1 MKIILKFL
9 IFVLYFKCKN
19 LRYRTGFNVYIIM
32 IVNTE
37 KTKKELEEFI
47 HDKILHKQPIFVYFR
62 YIPSNRTLN
71 IKKENILKINPN
83 LVDVNSKEW
92 IDEDYPIQSDIHFNQ
107 NFGNIDAISILDSLD
122 NRTKDEALE
131 NFKLDKKYINRSFIN
146 DNFYLNVLFDS
157 EIETYKNELYNEIVS
172 IENKLNFLNY

>member
-1 MKIILKFL
+1 MII
-9 IFVLYFKCKN
+9 
-19 LRYRTGFNVYIIM
+19 
-32 IVNTE
+32 NTE

-62 YIPSNRTLN
+62 YIPSNSTLN

-92 IDEDYPIQSDIHFNQ
+92 IDEDYPIQSDVHFNQ
-107 NFGNIDAISILDSLD
+107 NFGNIDAIRILDSLD
-122 NRTKDEALE
+122 KRTKDESLE
-131 NFKLDKKYINRSFIN
+131 KFKLDKKYINRSFIN

>member
-1 MKIILKFL
+1 MLML
-9 IFVLYFKCKN
+9 I
-19 LRYRTGFNVYIIM
+19 
-32 IVNTE
+32 NTE

-62 YIPSNRTLN
+62 YIPSNRTLS
-71 IKKENILKINPN
+71 IKKEIIMKINHS

-92 IDEDYPIQSDIHFNQ
+92 IDEDYPIQSDVHFNQ
-107 NFGNIDAISILDSLD
+107 NFGNIDANYILDSLD
-122 NRTKDEALE
+122 KRIKDEVSE

-157 EIETYKNELYNEIVS
+157 EIEAYKNELYNEIVS

>member
-1 MKIILKFL
+1 ML
-9 IFVLYFKCKN
+9 I
-19 LRYRTGFNVYIIM
+19 
-32 IVNTE
+32 NTE

-47 HDKILHKQPIFVYFR
+47 NDKILHKQPIFVYFR

-122 NRTKDEALE
+122 KRTIDEALE

-157 EIETYKNELYNEIVS
+157 EIEAYKNELYNEIVS

>member
-1 MKIILKFL
+1 ML
-9 IFVLYFKCKN
+9 
-19 LRYRTGFNVYIIM
+19 
-32 IVNTE
+32 VNTE

-47 HDKILHKQPIFVYFR
+47 NDKILHKQPIFVYFR

-92 IDEDYPIQSDIHFNQ
+92 IDEDYPIQSDVHFNQ
-107 NFGNIDAISILDSLD
+107 NFGNIDANCILDSLD
-122 NRTKDEALE
+122 KRTKDEALG
-131 NFKLDKKYINRSFIN
+131 NFKLDNKYINRSFIN

-157 EIETYKNELYNEIVS
+157 EIEAYKNELYNEIVS

>member
-1 MKIILKFL
+1 ML
-9 IFVLYFKCKN
+9 I
-19 LRYRTGFNVYIIM
+19 
-32 IVNTE
+32 NTE

-47 HDKILHKQPIFVYFR
+47 NDKILHKQPIFVYFR
-62 YIPSNRTLN
+62 YIPSNRTLG

-92 IDEDYPIQSDIHFNQ
+92 IDEDYPTQSDIHFNQ
-107 NFGNIDAISILDSLD
+107 NFGNIDAIRILDSLD
-122 NRTKDEALE
+122 KRTKDEALE
-131 NFKLDKKYINRSFIN
+131 NFKLDKKYISRSFIN

>member
-1 MKIILKFL
+1 ML
-9 IFVLYFKCKN
+9 I
-19 LRYRTGFNVYIIM
+19 
-32 IVNTE
+32 NTE

-47 HDKILHKQPIFVYFR
+47 NDKILHEQPIFVSFR

-71 IKKENILKINPN
+71 IKKENILKINPS

-107 NFGNIDAISILDSLD
+107 NFGNIDANCILDSLD
-122 NRTKDEALE
+122 KKTQDEAFG
-131 NFKLDKKYINRSFIN
+131 NFKLAKKYINRSFIN
-146 DNFYLNVLFDS
+146 DNFYLHILFDS

>member
-1 MKIILKFL
+1 ML
-9 IFVLYFKCKN
+9 I
-19 LRYRTGFNVYIIM
+19 
-32 IVNTE
+32 NTE

-47 HDKILHKQPIFVYFR
+47 NDKILHKQPIFVYFR

-122 NRTKDEALE
+122 KRTIDEALE
-131 NFKLDKKYINRSFIN
+131 NFKFDKKYINRSFIN

>member
-1 MKIILKFL
+1 ML
-9 IFVLYFKCKN
+9 I
-19 LRYRTGFNVYIIM
+19 
-32 IVNTE
+32 NTE

-47 HDKILHKQPIFVYFR
+47 NDKILHKQPIFVYFR

-71 IKKENILKINPN
+71 IKKENILKINPS

-92 IDEDYPIQSDIHFNQ
+92 IDEDYPIQSDVHFNQ

-122 NRTKDEALE
+122 KRTKDEVLG

>member
-1 MKIILKFL
+1 ML
-9 IFVLYFKCKN
+9 
-19 LRYRTGFNVYIIM
+19 
-32 IVNTE
+32 VNTE

-47 HDKILHKQPIFVYFR
+47 NDKILHKQPIFVYFR

-92 IDEDYPIQSDIHFNQ
+92 IDEDYPIQSDVHFNQ
-107 NFGNIDAISILDSLD
+107 NFGNIDANCILDSLD
-122 NRTKDEALE
+122 KRTKNETLE

-157 EIETYKNELYNEIVS
+157 EIEAYKNELYNEIVS
-172 IENKLNFLNY
+172 IKDKLNFLNY

>member
-1 MKIILKFL
+1 ML
-9 IFVLYFKCKN
+9 I
-19 LRYRTGFNVYIIM
+19 
-32 IVNTE
+32 NTE

-47 HDKILHKQPIFVYFR
+47 NDKILHKQPIFVYFR

-71 IKKENILKINPN
+71 IKKENILKINPS

-92 IDEDYPIQSDIHFNQ
+92 IDEDYPIQSDVHFNQ
-107 NFGNIDAISILDSLD
+107 NFGNIDANCILDSLD
-122 NRTKDEALE
+122 KRTKDEALE
-131 NFKLDKKYINRSFIN
+131 KFKLDKKYISRSFIN

>member
-1 MKIILKFL
+1 ML
-9 IFVLYFKCKN
+9 I
-19 LRYRTGFNVYIIM
+19 
-32 IVNTE
+32 NTE

-47 HDKILHKQPIFVYFR
+47 NDKILHKQPIFVYFR

-71 IKKENILKINPN
+71 IKKENILKINPI

-92 IDEDYPIQSDIHFNQ
+92 IDEDYPIQSDVHFNQ
-107 NFGNIDAISILDSLD
+107 NFGNIDANRIFDSLD
-122 NRTKDEALE
+122 KRIIDEALE

-146 DNFYLNVLFDS
+146 DNFYMNVLFDF

>member
-1 MKIILKFL
+1 ML
-9 IFVLYFKCKN
+9 I
-19 LRYRTGFNVYIIM
+19 
-32 IVNTE
+32 NTE

-47 HDKILHKQPIFVYFR
+47 SDKILHKQPIFVYFR

-83 LVDVNSKEW
+83 FVDVNSKEW
-92 IDEDYPIQSDIHFNQ
+92 IDEDYPIQSDVHFNK
-107 NFGNIDAISILDSLD
+107 NFGNIDANSILDSL
-122 NRTKDEALE
+122 NKRTKDEALE
-131 NFKLDKKYINRSFIN
+131 NFKLNKKYINRSFIN

>member
-1 MKIILKFL
+1 ML
-9 IFVLYFKCKN
+9 I
-19 LRYRTGFNVYIIM
+19 
-32 IVNTE
+32 NTE

-47 HDKILHKQPIFVYFR
+47 NGKILHKQPIFVYFR

-92 IDEDYPIQSDIHFNQ
+92 IDEDYPIQSDVHFNQ
-107 NFGNIDAISILDSLD
+107 NFGNIDANSILDSLD
-122 NRTKDEALE
+122 KKTKDEVLG

-157 EIETYKNELYNEIVS
+157 EIEAYKNELYNEIVS
-172 IENKLNFLNY
+172 IEDKLNFLNY

>member
-1 MKIILKFL
+1 
-9 IFVLYFKCKN
+9 
-19 LRYRTGFNVYIIM
+19 M

-71 IKKENILKINPN
+71 IKKENILKINPS

-92 IDEDYPIQSDIHFNQ
+92 INEDYPIQSDVHFNR
-107 NFGNIDAISILDSLD
+107 NFGNIDANRILDSLD

>member
-1 MKIILKFL
+1 ML
-9 IFVLYFKCKN
+9 I
-19 LRYRTGFNVYIIM
+19 
-32 IVNTE
+32 NTE

-47 HDKILHKQPIFVYFR
+47 NDKILHEQPIFVYFR

-83 LVDVNSKEW
+83 FVDVNSKEW
-92 IDEDYPIQSDIHFNQ
+92 IDEDYPIQSDVHFNQ
-107 NFGNIDAISILDSLD
+107 NFGNIDAIRIFDSLD
-122 NRTKDEALE
+122 NRTKDESLE

-146 DNFYLNVLFDS
+146 DNFYMNVLFDS

>member
-1 MKIILKFL
+1 ML
-9 IFVLYFKCKN
+9 I
-19 LRYRTGFNVYIIM
+19 
-32 IVNTE
+32 NTE

-47 HDKILHKQPIFVYFR
+47 NDKILHNRPIFVYFR

-92 IDEDYPIQSDIHFNQ
+92 IDEDYPIQSDVHFNQ
-107 NFGNIDAISILDSLD
+107 NFGNIDANSILDSLD
-122 NRTKDEALE
+122 KRTKDEALG

-146 DNFYLNVLFDS
+146 DNFYMNVLFDS
-157 EIETYKNELYNEIVS
+157 EIEAYKNELYNEIVS

>member
-1 MKIILKFL
+1 ML
-9 IFVLYFKCKN
+9 I
-19 LRYRTGFNVYIIM
+19 
-32 IVNTE
+32 NTE
-37 KTKKELEEFI
+37 KTKKEIEEFI
-47 HDKILHKQPIFVYFR
+47 NDKILHKQPIFVYFR

-92 IDEDYPIQSDIHFNQ
+92 IDEDYPIQSDVHFNQ
-107 NFGNIDAISILDSLD
+107 NFGNIDANCILDSLD
-122 NRTKDEALE
+122 KRTTDEALE

-157 EIETYKNELYNEIVS
+157 EIEAYKNELYNEIVS

>member
-1 MKIILKFL
+1 ML
-9 IFVLYFKCKN
+9 I
-19 LRYRTGFNVYIIM
+19 
-32 IVNTE
+32 NTE

-47 HDKILHKQPIFVYFR
+47 NDKILRKQPIFVYFR

-92 IDEDYPIQSDIHFNQ
+92 IDEDYPIQSDVHFNQ
-107 NFGNIDAISILDSLD
+107 NFGNIDANCILDSLD
-122 NRTKDEALE
+122 KRTKDEALE
-131 NFKLDKKYINRSFIN
+131 NFKLDKKYISRSFIN

>member
-1 MKIILKFL
+1 ML
-9 IFVLYFKCKN
+9 I
-19 LRYRTGFNVYIIM
+19 
-32 IVNTE
+32 NTE

-47 HDKILHKQPIFVYFR
+47 NDKILHEQPIFVYFR

-107 NFGNIDAISILDSLD
+107 NFGNIDAIRILDSLD
-122 NRTKDEALE
+122 KRTKDEVSE
-131 NFKLDKKYINRSFIN
+131 NFKLDMKYINRSFIN

-157 EIETYKNELYNEIVS
+157 AIETYKNELYNEIVS

>member
-1 MKIILKFL
+1 ML
-9 IFVLYFKCKN
+9 I
-19 LRYRTGFNVYIIM
+19 
-32 IVNTE
+32 NTE

-47 HDKILHKQPIFVYFR
+47 NDKILNKQPIFVYFR

-71 IKKENILKINPN
+71 IKKENILKINPS

-92 IDEDYPIQSDIHFNQ
+92 IDEDYPIQSDVHFNQ
-107 NFGNIDAISILDSLD
+107 NFGNIDANCILDSLD
-122 NRTKDEALE
+122 KRTKDEALE
-131 NFKLDKKYINRSFIN
+131 NFRLDKKYINRSFIN

>member
-1 MKIILKFL
+1 ML
-9 IFVLYFKCKN
+9 I
-19 LRYRTGFNVYIIM
+19 
-32 IVNTE
+32 NTE

-47 HDKILHKQPIFVYFR
+47 NDKILRKQPIFVYFR

-71 IKKENILKINPN
+71 IKKENILKINPS

-92 IDEDYPIQSDIHFNQ
+92 IDEDYPIQSDVHFNQ
-107 NFGNIDAISILDSLD
+107 NFGNIDANSILDSLD
-122 NRTKDEALE
+122 KRTIDEALE

>member
-1 MKIILKFL
+1 ML
-9 IFVLYFKCKN
+9 I
-19 LRYRTGFNVYIIM
+19 
-32 IVNTE
+32 NTE

-47 HDKILHKQPIFVYFR
+47 NNKILHKQPIFVYFR

-122 NRTKDEALE
+122 KRTIDEALE

>member
-1 MKIILKFL
+1 ML
-9 IFVLYFKCKN
+9 I
-19 LRYRTGFNVYIIM
+19 
-32 IVNTE
+32 NTE

-47 HDKILHKQPIFVYFR
+47 NDKILHKQPIFVYFR

-92 IDEDYPIQSDIHFNQ
+92 IDEDYPIQSDVHFNQ
-107 NFGNIDAISILDSLD
+107 NFGNIDANRILDSLD
-122 NRTKDEALE
+122 KRTKDEVLE

>member
-1 MKIILKFL
+1 ML
-9 IFVLYFKCKN
+9 I
-19 LRYRTGFNVYIIM
+19 
-32 IVNTE
+32 NTE

-47 HDKILHKQPIFVYFR
+47 NDKILRKQPIFVYFR
-62 YIPSNRTLN
+62 YIPSNRTLH
-71 IKKENILKINPN
+71 IKKENILKINPS

-92 IDEDYPIQSDIHFNQ
+92 IDEDYPIQSDVHFNQ
-107 NFGNIDAISILDSLD
+107 NFGNIDANRILDYLD
-122 NRTKDEALE
+122 KRTKDEALE

-157 EIETYKNELYNEIVS
+157 EIEAYKNELYNEIVS

>member
-1 MKIILKFL
+1 ML
-9 IFVLYFKCKN
+9 I
-19 LRYRTGFNVYIIM
+19 
-32 IVNTE
+32 NTE

-47 HDKILHKQPIFVYFR
+47 NDKILHKQPIFVYFR

-92 IDEDYPIQSDIHFNQ
+92 IDEDYLIQSDVHFNQ
-107 NFGNIDAISILDSLD
+107 NFGNIDAISIFDSLD
-122 NRTKDEALE
+122 KRTKDEALE
-131 NFKLDKKYINRSFIN
+131 NFRLDKKYISRSFIN

>member
-1 MKIILKFL
+1 ML
-9 IFVLYFKCKN
+9 
-19 LRYRTGFNVYIIM
+19 
-32 IVNTE
+32 VNTE

-47 HDKILHKQPIFVYFR
+47 NDKILQKQPIFVYFR

-92 IDEDYPIQSDIHFNQ
+92 IDEDYPIQSDVHFNQ
-107 NFGNIDAISILDSLD
+107 NFGNIDANCILDSLD
-122 NRTKDEALE
+122 KRTKNETLE

-157 EIETYKNELYNEIVS
+157 EIEAYKNELYNEIVS
-172 IENKLNFLNY
+172 IKDKLNFLNY

>member
-1 MKIILKFL
+1 MKFL
-9 IFVLYFKCKN
+9 KPVLYFKCKN
-19 LRYRTGFNVYIIM
+19 LRYRTGFNVYIILM
-32 IVNTE
+32 LINTE

-47 HDKILHKQPIFVYFR
+47 NDKILHKQPIFVYFR
-62 YIPSNRTLN
+62 YIPSNRILS

-92 IDEDYPIQSDIHFNQ
+92 IDEDYPIQSDVHFNQ
-107 NFGNIDAISILDSLD
+107 NFGNIDANSILDSLD
-122 NRTKDEALE
+122 KRTKDEALE

>member
-1 MKIILKFL
+1 ML
-9 IFVLYFKCKN
+9 I
-19 LRYRTGFNVYIIM
+19 
-32 IVNTE
+32 NTE

-47 HDKILHKQPIFVYFR
+47 NDKILHKQPIFVYFR

-71 IKKENILKINPN
+71 IKKENILKINPS

-122 NRTKDEALE
+122 KRTIDEALE

>member
-1 MKIILKFL
+1 ML
-9 IFVLYFKCKN
+9 I
-19 LRYRTGFNVYIIM
+19 
-32 IVNTE
+32 NTE

-71 IKKENILKINPN
+71 IKKENILKINPS

-92 IDEDYPIQSDIHFNQ
+92 IDEDYPIQSDVHFNQ
-107 NFGNIDAISILDSLD
+107 NFGNIDAIRILDSLD
-122 NRTKDEALE
+122 KRTKDEALE
-131 NFKLDKKYINRSFIN
+131 NFNLDKKYINRSFIN

>member
-1 MKIILKFL
+1 ML
-9 IFVLYFKCKN
+9 I
-19 LRYRTGFNVYIIM
+19 
-32 IVNTE
+32 NTE

-47 HDKILHKQPIFVYFR
+47 SDKILHKQPIFVYFR

-83 LVDVNSKEW
+83 FVDVNSKEW
-92 IDEDYPIQSDIHFNQ
+92 IDEDYPIQSDVHFNK
-107 NFGNIDAISILDSLD
+107 NFGNIDANSILDSL
-122 NRTKDEALE
+122 NKRTKDEALE

>member
-1 MKIILKFL
+1 ML
-9 IFVLYFKCKN
+9 I
-19 LRYRTGFNVYIIM
+19 
-32 IVNTE
+32 NTE

-47 HDKILHKQPIFVYFR
+47 NDKILHKQPIFVYFR

-71 IKKENILKINPN
+71 VKKENILKINPN
-83 LVDVNSKEW
+83 LVDANSKEW
-92 IDEDYPIQSDIHFNQ
+92 IDEDYPIQSDVHFNQ
-107 NFGNIDAISILDSLD
+107 NFGNIDANHILDSLD
-122 NRTKDEALE
+122 KRTIDEALE

-157 EIETYKNELYNEIVS
+157 EIEAYKNELYNEIVS

>member
-1 MKIILKFL
+1 ML
-9 IFVLYFKCKN
+9 I
-19 LRYRTGFNVYIIM
+19 
-32 IVNTE
+32 NTE

-47 HDKILHKQPIFVYFR
+47 NDKILHKQPIFVYFR

-92 IDEDYPIQSDIHFNQ
+92 IDEDYPIQSDVHFNQ

-122 NRTKDEALE
+122 KRTIDEALE

-157 EIETYKNELYNEIVS
+157 EIEAYKNELYNEIVS